1 VNVPVRV
8 SHGRQAAF
16 CRGEVDVVVAVV
28 GLTPFLPY
36 RGTAILHTGR
46 VSSSLRQVGVGR
58 RRSILGVVDGYPG
71 RHGSRNAGLHSI
83 PQTS

>member
-1 VNVPVRV
+1 MNVPVRV

-36 RGTAILHTGR
+36 RGTAILQTGR
-46 VSSSLRQVGVGR
+46 VSSSLHQVGDGR
-58 RRSILGVVDGYPG
+58 SPSMLGADDGYPK
-71 RHGSRNAGLHSI
+71 RHGSWVAG
-83 PQTS
+83 